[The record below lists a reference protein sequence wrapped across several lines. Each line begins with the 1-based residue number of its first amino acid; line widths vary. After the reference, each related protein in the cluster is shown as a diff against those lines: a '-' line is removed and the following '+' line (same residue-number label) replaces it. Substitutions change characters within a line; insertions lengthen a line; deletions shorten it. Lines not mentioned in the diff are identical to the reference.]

1 MNNLDSLINFDPDLD
16 FEATPIWVLDV
27 SHSVPPWTPLF
38 AWYWAHPFNLGCCG
52 AKAEASLPYD
62 RTTLMRLMNG
72 GVYYGFSP
80 VEDEAEIKD
89 REAAFKKFILPYL
102 EDYDTN
108 WKGRL
113 ENELLGHYERLK
125 SFDVDNSL
133 AVDLWEHV
141 EDCIS
146 VNRRMGYLHVLGMYV
161 TWLPY
166 MLLEYVCKQIV
177 GIDDTHPTFLKLV
190 TGFDNK
196 IFEVDKKLLGLSKK
210 AKKMGLD
217 GVFFESESAGDVI
230 PQLEKTDQGR
240 EWLMALREFLQED
253 GWRMPR
259 RAAFIEP
266 TWIEEPTPA
275 IGIIKIYLKQ
285 DDATDLKQHR
295 KQLVKDREAAE
306 KEILSKIPAAQ
317 KEYFIKLL
325 KLAQN
330 AGAYAEGHSYY
341 CEDYCFSLTRR
352 AFMAIGRRYVA
363 AGCFDAPDDIFFL
376 MPEEIAK
383 VIYAPQQY
391 NLRAIVNKRRED
403 WQGWCKEGNPPF
415 MLKEGTPPESIGPHL
430 QLLGDPIFYKA
441 ILGAMPQVK
450 PELGADLYGVVG
462 STGIAEGPA
471 RVILDEKDL
480 KNVEK
485 GDILVASNTAPSW
498 TPVFHL
504 IKGAIIDRGGSLAH
518 AAVVGREFGIPVV
531 LNVFDGTRKIK
542 SGQRVRVDANMGTVY
557 FLDK

>member
-1 MNNLDSLINFDPDLD
+1 MNDLYSFLNFNPELD

-27 SHSVPPWTPLF
+27 SHCVPPWTPLF
-38 AWYWAHPFNLGCCG
+38 AWYWAHPFNVGCCG

-62 RTTLMRLMNG
+62 RTTWMRLVNG
-72 GVYYGFSP
+72 GVYYGFSL
-80 VEDEAEIKD
+80 VEDEEEIRE
-89 REAAFKKFILPYL
+89 REAGFKKFILPYL

-113 ENELLGHYERLK
+113 EEELLGHYKRLK
-125 SFDVDNSL
+125 SFDVDNCL
-133 AVDLWEHV
+133 AVDLWEHI

-146 VNRRMGYLHVLGMYV
+146 VTRRMGYLHVLGMYI

-166 MLLEYVCKQIV
+166 MLLEYVCKQLI

-196 IFEVDKKLLGLSKK
+196 IFEVDKKLLKLSKK

-217 GVFFESESAGDVI
+217 TVFFESSSSDTVI
-230 PQLEKTDQGR
+230 PKLEKTEKGR
-240 EWLMALREFLQED
+240 EWLAALREFLKED

-285 DDATDLKQHR
+285 DDATDLKTHR
-295 KQLVKDREAAE
+295 EKLIKEREAAE
-306 KEILSKIPAAQ
+306 KEILAKIPGAQ
-317 KEYFIKLL
+317 KEYFVKLL

-341 CEDYCFSLTRR
+341 CEDYCFSLSRR
-352 AFMAIGRRYVA
+352 AFMAIGRRYVD
-363 AGCFDAPDDIFFL
+363 AGCFDAPDDVLFL
-376 MPEEIAK
+376 FPEEITK

-391 NLRAIVNKRRED
+391 DLRPIVTQRRKD
-403 WQGWCKEGNPPF
+403 WQKWCENGNPPF
-415 MLKEGTPPESIGPHL
+415 MLKDGTSPESIGPHL

-471 RVILDEKDL
+471 KVILDEKDL

-531 LNVFDGTRKIK
+531 LNVFEGTQKIK